1 MLGYEIPEILLI
13 FGKIAS
19 NLLYW
24 HLIREI
30 GFAAGASKIGP
41 LLKRTFRSLVFLS
54 YCVRSAL
61 YGRISQKAFM
71 SLNGSDQKLYPMQQ

>member
-1 MLGYEIPEILLI
+1 MLGYEIQEILLI

-30 GFAAGASKIGP
+30 ASVAGASKIV
-41 LLKRTFRSLVFLS
+41 LL
-54 YCVRSAL
+54 
-61 YGRISQKAFM
+61 
-71 SLNGSDQKLYPMQQ
+71 